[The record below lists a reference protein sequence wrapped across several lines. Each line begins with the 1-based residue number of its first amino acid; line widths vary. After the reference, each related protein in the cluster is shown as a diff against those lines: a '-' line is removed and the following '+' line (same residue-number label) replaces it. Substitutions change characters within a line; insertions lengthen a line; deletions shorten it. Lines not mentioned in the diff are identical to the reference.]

1 MELYLARHGDA
12 GLPDPRRWPDD
23 RARPLTPSGTERLQQ
38 VARMLRATAEPVQV
52 ALCSPLLRARQTA
65 EVFHRLAGWP
75 ASQECAA
82 RVPDGWPD
90 EVLEAL
96 TAHRG
101 AASVAL
107 IGHQPKLS
115 ALIAL
120 LISGPGGPARVDMV
134 PGAVARLDAPGSP
147 RPGAATLRWLLDPRL
162 ACPTGQPAP

>member
-1 MELYLARHGDA
+1 VELYLVRHGDA
-12 GLPDPRRWPDD
+12 GQPDPRRWPGD
-23 RARPLTPSGTERLQQ
+23 RARPLTPAGSERLQQ
-38 VARMLRATAEPVQV
+38 VARLLGATMEPVHV
-52 ALCSPLLRARQTA
+52 VLCSPLLRARQTA
-65 EVFHRLAGWP
+65 EVFQRLAGWP
-75 ASQECAA
+75 APLECVAL
-82 RVPDGWPD
+82 VPDGWPGD
-90 EVLEAL
+90 VLEAL
-96 TAHRG
+96 ASHPG
-101 AASVAL
+101 AAEAAL